1 MLKKNIFRIVLVI
14 LIIITAAITVTDLFK
29 LRSYK
34 NITEDISDTGKER
47 YKNHFVMIYDSMDHQ
62 NWESIYESANA
73 YAMEHDAYIEL
84 LSESLPTEYTK
95 EEMLELAVYADV
107 DGIIIEGDNSERV
120 KGLIKE
126 AENRGIPVV
135 TVFTDSMESG
145 RSSFVGISNYDVGY
159 MLANE
164 AVQDLKTKSSK
175 SVMVLMDNSDEHSG
189 QLMMYQ
195 AMLESFMGRNIK
207 VGEVAV
213 ENNSEFGIDEAIRNI
228 LVNMEEEPDIMICL
242 SEALTESVYQELVEH
257 NKAGSID
264 VMGLSSAE
272 SSYKAVNKERIK
284 SLVSVDKEMMGIN
297 CAKALIEY
305 VYTGYVSEYFMVDV
319 TLVTKENVLEYLENE
334 KE

>member
-14 LIIITAAITVTDLFK
+14 LIIIIAAITVTDLFK